1 MLENVF
7 VMQTNNFLINLSY
20 TDSVYTLLVLDDAK
34 PKFEI
39 QLLLIYHEFNNDNIY
54 IVSVYKIYS

>member
-34 PKFEI
+34 LKFEI
-39 QLLLIYHEFNNDNIY
+39 QLLLIYHESNNDNIY